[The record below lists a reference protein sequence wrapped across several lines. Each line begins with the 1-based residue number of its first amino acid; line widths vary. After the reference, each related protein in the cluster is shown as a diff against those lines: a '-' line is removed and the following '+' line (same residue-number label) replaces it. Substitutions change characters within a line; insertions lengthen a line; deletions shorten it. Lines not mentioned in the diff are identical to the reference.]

1 MSKNKSVRNLVIL
14 FSAIALVA
22 GGGFAVLALWLS
34 SPGVSTVE
42 YHPGQTETPN
52 AQVDIPVQSLNGT
65 WTADSGDGA
74 IMTATVQNNTIEILM
89 ENEGVSMI
97 YWMGTFVDSA
107 DDGEVVKSDKIEV
120 DKAVMSQAISK
131 DFIVGDGVMSFELK
145 AMGMTRMVVLNHAT

>member
-1 MSKNKSVRNLVIL
+1 MQKKTALRVCWIVVGVLTSLTVVGVI
-14 FSAIALVA
+14 
-22 GGGFAVLALWLS
+22 VLLLALS
-34 SPGVSTVE
+34 SPSVSTIE

-52 AQVDIPVQSLNGT
+52 AQVDIPMQSLNGT

-74 IMTATVQNNTIEILM
+74 IMTATVQNDTIEILM

-107 DDGEVVKSDKIEV
+107 DDGEVVTSDKIEV

-131 DFIVGDGVMSFELK
+131 EFIVGDGVMSFELK